1 MKISKKII
9 LATSLI
15 TLSLILPSKSGLNS
29 SMVMA
34 DTILKAG
41 VSLVDRVPH
50 AVFGTWRVSAVL
62 KDTDSRGTFREKS
75 VDLWNLSR
83 KNDVMNL
90 NNPVTGASANL
101 SVNEVRGS
109 SVKFTKESVT
119 DNKKL
124 TDTVEINLSGDTFVG
139 VNTIEFST
147 LSDIDGS
154 VIKTE
159 HAFYALTGKKIS
171 GASVLEK

>member
-1 MKISKKII
+1 MKIRKKII
-9 LATSLI
+9 LSTALI
-15 TLSLILPSKSGLNS
+15 ILSLIISLKSGFNS
-29 SMVMA
+29 DMAKA
-34 DTILKAG
+34 DTTLKAG
-41 VSLVDRVPH
+41 VSLVDSVPN

-159 HAFYALTGKKIS
+159 HAFYALTGEKIS